1 MTYDRERARAARNA
15 LRDLDNERSLQDNA
29 LFARVSFPHEQLRTI
44 VLRALD
50 SLQPVEADDGTDDH
64 ALLLRCDVRREP
76 HKNVVASLPLSRRQ
90 FYRQRDVALR
100 RLGAAIERE
109 LERPHAAVSLLSD
122 SREAR
127 EAFINM
133 LRECGQHEAVRR
145 EGLSFLGH
153 LQSPDR
159 RAILHGV
166 ISEAERYLG
175 NFEAATDHLD
185 QAKALLERA
194 PDRTRFA
201 TLWIAT
207 VEIALHVVRAD
218 YDAAMA
224 LFDRVDTM
232 LTDERT
238 LHGREATL
246 LEILIGYVAS
256 IESSRGAWDR
266 ARTLLRRAEA
276 LSTRG
281 DGRELERGRA
291 TRLRLAGRLALQQEG
306 DVPRALAESR
316 EALIVAQRMHQLRQA
331 ASASVEV
338 GLALAE
344 AGDAEASRHIAVGLE
359 IGAQFSDVENAAV
372 HLADALPVL
381 LNAGHADVARRHFDA
396 LRRGRVSPRAAPLIE
411 LSEARWALHAADAPT
426 AVERARAARDRLE
439 THGLLPLACDAR
451 VVEVESWLAL
461 SRPVHAR
468 RAFRELTELAQH
480 AGRAPTRRRLRALG
494 TLLAL

>member
-1 MTYDRERARAARNA
+1 MTYDRERARAARDA
-15 LRDLDNERSLQDNA
+15 LRDLDNERSLHDNV
-29 LFARVSFPHEQLRTI
+29 LFTGVSFPHEQLRTI

-50 SLQPVEADDGTDDH
+50 SLQPPEPGDGSDDH

-90 FYRQRDVALR
+90 FYRQRDLALR
-100 RLGAAIERE
+100 RLGVAIERE
-109 LERPHAAVSLLSD
+109 LERPHAAVVLLSD

-153 LQSPDR
+153 LHSPDR

-175 NFEAATDHLD
+175 NFEAAADHLD
-185 QAKALLERA
+185 QAKALLEHA
-194 PDRTRFA
+194 YDRTRFA

-224 LFDRVDTM
+224 LFGSVDGM
-232 LTDERT
+232 VTDEQT

-256 IESSRGAWDR
+256 IESSRGAWGR
-266 ARTLLRRAEA
+266 ARALLRRAES
-276 LSTRG
+276 LSSRG

-291 TRLRLAGRLALQQEG
+291 TRLRLAGRLALQHEG

-316 EALIVAQRMHQLRQA
+316 EALVVAQRMHQLRQA

-344 AGDAEASRHIAVGLE
+344 AGDAEAARHIAVGLE

-381 LNAGHADVARRHFDA
+381 LHAGQTEVARRHFDA
-396 LRRGRVSPRAAPLIE
+396 LRGGRISPRAAPLIE